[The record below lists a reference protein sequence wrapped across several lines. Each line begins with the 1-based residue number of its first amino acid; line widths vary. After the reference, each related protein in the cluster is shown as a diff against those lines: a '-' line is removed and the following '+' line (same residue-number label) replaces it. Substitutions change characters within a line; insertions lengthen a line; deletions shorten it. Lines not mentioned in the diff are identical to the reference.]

1 MLMKIALPLTISLG
15 MMTVMICLS
24 LGMVTALPPDATIP
38 VPFDLGLAPN
48 HLAPAGLALSLMPA
62 AVLVATAAFAL
73 HARSSQQMPAQPERY
88 VVVWL
93 AVILLLAIGHG
104 LIIRGALISLQAS

>member
-1 MLMKIALPLTISLG
+1 MGRKAGAGGETRIDLEDP
-15 MMTVMICLS
+15 
-24 LGMVTALPPDATIP
+24 VTT
-38 VPFDLGLAPN
+38 
-48 HLAPAGLALSLMPA
+48 
-62 AVLVATAAFAL
+62 
-73 HARSSQQMPAQPERY
+73 RY